1 MWVAAT
7 LIASLAQ
14 TGRNAAQ
21 AGLTARIGTMGATGV
36 RFLFGLPFAILF
48 LSLVALVEPVPLP
61 NATAFGYAA
70 MGAVSQVAATALML
84 TAMQRRGFA
93 VATALIKTEPVTLAI
108 LGAVLLA
115 EPLTPARLGA
125 IAVATAGVLAM
136 SGGGWRRAGAGP
148 AALAVAAGGL
158 FGLSAIGFRGGIL
171 SLPQGGELMRA
182 TTILVLS
189 LTLQTALVGAWLA
202 LRDRPAL
209 RGMLALWRESLGAG
223 FLGALASQFW
233 FLAFALAPAAN
244 VRTLALVEVI
254 LAAAVS
260 RHRREAVGAR
270 QLAGMALIVAGVGW
284 LLWTTR

>member
-1 MWVAAT
+1 MTPEALRQVLRAVP
-7 LIASLAQ
+7 IAMLV
-14 TGRNAAQ
+14 TDRNARLVGANDAAEALLAEGEA
-21 AGLTARIGTMGATGV
+21 AGLRPCGMLAMNAARLEKGFRHMGHDITPEDHVIEA
-36 RFLFGLPFAILF
+36 GL
-48 LSLVALVEPVPLP
+48 
-61 NATAFGYAA
+61 
-70 MGAVSQVAATALML
+70 
-84 TAMQRRGFA
+84 GFA

-108 LGAVLLA
+108 LGAALLA

-148 AALAVAAGGL
+148 AALAVLAGGL

-171 SLPQGGELMRA
+171 SLPHGGELIRA

-189 LTLQTALVGAWLA
+189 LALQTALVGVWLA

-209 RGMLALWRESLGAG
+209 RGMVAAWRESLGAG

-233 FLAFALAPAAN
+233 FLAFALALAAN
-244 VRTLALVEVI
+244 VRTLALVEVVF
-254 LAAAVS
+254 AAAVS
-260 RHRREAVGAR
+260 RHRREALGPR

-284 LLWTTR
+284 LMWTTR